1 MLSAASD
8 IKHWL
13 YANAVPL
20 YTKGLS
26 LNEFWHVGSP
36 KTGIKGQC
44 TYSRRNKYAMCSIS
58 VGQ

>member
-36 KTGIKGQC
+36 KTGIKGQLLIVEEINMPC
-44 TYSRRNKYAMCSIS
+44 VA
-58 VGQ
+58 